1 MGLRAR
7 PPAADNI
14 SRPLRDGSKKPP
26 ATTTKKGFRWAG
38 HCCTVNIDSSSVV
51 PVVMARVATTTGTV
65 STAATRLTKYN
76 KPSAMSS
83 PISAEMASMVYRRT
97 LMKDTVEY

>member
-1 MGLRAR
+1 
-7 PPAADNI
+7 
-14 SRPLRDGSKKPP
+14 
-26 ATTTKKGFRWAG
+26 
-38 HCCTVNIDSSSVV
+38 VV

-65 STAATRLTKYN
+65 STAAARLTKYN